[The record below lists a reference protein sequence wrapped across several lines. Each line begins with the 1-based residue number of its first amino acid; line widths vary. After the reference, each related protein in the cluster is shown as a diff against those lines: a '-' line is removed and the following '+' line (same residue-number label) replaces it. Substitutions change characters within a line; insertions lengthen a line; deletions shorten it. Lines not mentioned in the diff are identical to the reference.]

1 MKKLISDI
9 YFVFTA
15 LFKVMIPVII
25 IVKIAEIVG
34 LVFWLTVLLE
44 PVLKLIGLP
53 AAMALGLNTTILT
66 YPYAG
71 LLVFVSTPET
81 LKLTVAQTTIIAS
94 FMLFTH
100 SLVLEAAI
108 SSKAGLRAIT
118 TITLRLFSGLSFCAL
133 LHWVFVF
140 SDGNIESA

>member
-1 MKKLISDI
+1 VKKLISDI
-9 YFVFTA
+9 YLVSTA

-25 IVKIAEIVG
+25 IVKIAEILG
-34 LVFWLTVLLE
+34 LVFWLTILLE
-44 PVLKLIGLP
+44 PVLKFIGLP
-53 AAMALGLNTTILT
+53 AEMALGLTTTVLT
-66 YPYAG
+66 NPYAG
-71 LLVFVSTPET
+71 LLVFASTPET
-81 LKLTVAQTTIIAS
+81 MQLTVAQTTILAS

-118 TITLRLFSGLSFCAL
+118 TIILRLFSGLLFCAI

-140 SDGNIESA
+140 F